1 MDSEVEVYR
10 APVRVA
16 GRNGGHRQG
25 WWSQAGLLVAGRAD
39 SGRQGWWS
47 QAGLTVAGRAGGRRQ
62 GWWSQAGLVVAGRA
76 AQLAVRAAPSRS
88 GRQLD
93 EVRREKC

>member
-47 QAGLTVAGRAGGRRQ
+47 QAGMVVTGRAGGGRQGCPAGRAGSAFTQRKAIR
-62 GWWSQAGLVVAGRA
+62 
-76 AQLAVRAAPSRS
+76 
-88 GRQLD
+88 
-93 EVRREKC
+93 